1 MPAIDYNGRTFRSI
15 NNTANGEVDGQ
26 TLFHYHQSD
35 QIVWATYQGGGIQ
48 WGTLIAKV
56 DAAGRLEMR
65 YQHINAFGE
74 LMTGEC
80 LSMPEVLSDGRI
92 RLHEKWQWT
101 SGDCSAGEST
111 VEELLH
117 LPDTP

>member
-1 MPAIDYNGRTFRSI
+1 MFTISYNERIFRSV
-15 NNTANGEVDGQ
+15 NNTPNGEVDGQ
-26 TLFHYHQSD
+26 TLFHYYQRE
-35 QIVWATYQGGGIQ
+35 QIVWATYQGGSIQ

-65 YQHINAFGE
+65 YQHINTSGE

-80 LSMPEVLSDGRI
+80 LSTPEILPDGRI

-101 SGDCSAGEST
+101 SGDRSAGESM
-111 VEELLH
+111 VDEIIS
-117 LPDTP
+117 